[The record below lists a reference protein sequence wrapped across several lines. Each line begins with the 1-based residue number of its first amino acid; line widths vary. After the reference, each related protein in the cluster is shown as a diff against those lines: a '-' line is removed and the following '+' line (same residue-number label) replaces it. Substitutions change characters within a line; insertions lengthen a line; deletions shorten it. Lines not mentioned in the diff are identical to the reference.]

1 MIYKYPDYYKEFN
14 CIGGK
19 CEATCCAG
27 WEIVVDE
34 ESLEKYDDV
43 KGEFGKRLRNSINY
57 TEEVFL
63 QDDKKRCAF
72 LNNEDL
78 CDIYTNIGE
87 DYLCHTCCNYPRH
100 LEEFEEVNEMSLSI
114 SCPVVTKLILDR
126 VEPLTFYD
134 EEVEEEEEEFED
146 FDMLFFDILY
156 DVRDKVISVLQNR
169 KLNQK
174 VGFSQILKVLFQ
186 MQEYIDRDDIFQ
198 IDELMDSLQVPYD
211 LEEAIDH
218 DIEEKRKE
226 RILSYIQDLDKL
238 ESLNPDWPVQLTKY
252 KELLDNMSQCEYNSS
267 FQEFH
272 KACNIEIELEQ
283 LMVYFVYSYFCGGVY
298 DGDVLSKYLIA
309 FVNVSI
315 IEELWHMHWS
325 INGNQLSRAEMCK
338 ITYTYAREIEHSDLN
353 LDILED
359 LYNKEKNYDITEMLD
374 LLSN

>member
-72 LNNEDL
+72 LNSEDL

-87 DYLCHTCCNYPRH
+87 EFLCHTCCNYPRH
-100 LEEFEEVNEMSLSI
+100 LEEFEEINEMSLSI

-134 EEVEEEEEEFED
+134 EEVEEEFED

-169 KLNQK
+169 KLDQK

-198 IDELMDSLQVPYD
+198 IDELMESLQVPCE
-211 LEEAIDH
+211 LEEVDGH
-218 DIEEKRKE
+218 DIEQKRKE
-226 RILSYIQDLDKL
+226 RILSYIQGLNKL
-238 ESLNPDWPVQLTKY
+238 ESLNPDWPMQLSQYREK
-252 KELLDNMSQCEYNSS
+252 LDSMNQCEYNSS
-267 FQEFH
+267 FNEFH
-272 KACNIEIELEQ
+272 KTCNIEIELEQ

-315 IEELWHMHWS
+315 IEELWHLQWC
-325 INGNQLSRAEMCK
+325 INENQLSRAEMCK

-359 LYNKEKNYDITEMLD
+359 LYNKEKNYDITEMLE